1 MAWRKAPADLVAVFD
16 RVIPVGRG
24 IERRKM
30 FGYPAAFLG
39 GHLFAGLHQEDFI
52 LRLPA
57 ADRAELTDTRG
68 ARPFEPMAGR
78 AMRDYVAL
86 PSALVA
92 DEKALGPWIER
103 AIAHAATLPAKPVK
117 DRKPAAR
124 KPARGA

>member
-1 MAWRKAPADLVAVFD
+1 MAWRKAPADLVAAFD

-57 ADRAELTDTRG
+57 ADRAELTATHG

-78 AMRDYVAL
+78 VMRDYVAL

-92 DEKALGPWIER
+92 DGEALGPWIER

-117 DRKPAAR
+117 VRKPAAR